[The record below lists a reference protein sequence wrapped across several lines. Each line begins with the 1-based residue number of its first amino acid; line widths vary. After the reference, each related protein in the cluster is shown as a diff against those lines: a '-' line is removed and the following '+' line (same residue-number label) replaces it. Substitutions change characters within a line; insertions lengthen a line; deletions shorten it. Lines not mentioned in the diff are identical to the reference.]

1 MEVNYPGVI
10 VRGAIILVPI
20 IRGQFFWG
28 SLFGGNYPGAIILV
42 GNYPGGNCPGDNC
55 LWGNYPGGNSPRTI
69 FERANLSDF
78 GTWTFTAK
86 EGLIPRKQAFV
97 LNLRL

>member
-55 LWGNYPGGNSPRTI
+55 LWGNYPGGNCPGAIVLEPFLREPTFQVLVRGRSPPKK
-69 FERANLSDF
+69 A
-78 GTWTFTAK
+78 
-86 EGLIPRKQAFV
+86 
-97 LNLRL
+97 